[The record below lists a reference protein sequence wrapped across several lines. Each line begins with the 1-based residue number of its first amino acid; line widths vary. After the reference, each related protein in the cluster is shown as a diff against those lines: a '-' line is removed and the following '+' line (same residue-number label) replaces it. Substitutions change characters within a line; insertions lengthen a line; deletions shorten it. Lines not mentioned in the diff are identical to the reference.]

1 MTLLIIFI
9 VVVAGGCLG
18 YWIWKKVEDA
28 IIEAEINRIKIPDE
42 ESSPAENPAEK
53 KDQRK
58 TV

>member
-1 MTLLIIFI
+1 M
-9 VVVAGGCLG
+9 VVAAGIFLG

-28 IIEAEINRIKIPDE
+28 IIEAEINRIKIPDDTP
-42 ESSPAENPAEK
+42 SAEKPEEK

>member
-9 VVVAGGCLG
+9 IVIVAGLLG

-28 IIEAEINRIKIPDE
+28 LIEAEINRIKIPDE
-42 ESSPAENPAEK
+42 EIPPVEKSEEK

>member
-1 MTLLIIFI
+1 M
-9 VVVAGGCLG
+9 VVAAGILLG

-28 IIEAEINRIKIPDE
+28 IIEAEINRIKIPDDAP
-42 ESSPAENPAEK
+42 SSEKPEEK

>member
-1 MTLLIIFI
+1 MTLVIISI
-9 VVVAGGCLG
+9 SVIAAGFLG

-42 ESSPAENPAEK
+42 DLPHEK
-53 KDQRK
+53 KESEKEDQRK

>member
-1 MTLLIIFI
+1 MNLLIIVI
-9 VVVAGGCLG
+9 VLIASGFLG

-28 IIEAEINRIKIPDE
+28 IIEAEINRIKIPDDTPVVE
-42 ESSPAENPAEK
+42 KPEEK

>member
-9 VVVAGGCLG
+9 VVVAGILLG
-18 YWIWKKVEDA
+18 YWIWRKVEDA
-28 IIEAEINRIKIPDE
+28 IIEAEINRIKIPDDTPSMGE
-42 ESSPAENPAEK
+42 KPEEK

>member
-1 MTLLIIFI
+1 MTLLIILI
-9 VVVAGGCLG
+9 VVAAGLLLG

-28 IIEAEINRIKIPDE
+28 IIEAEINRIKIPDDTPVVE
-42 ESSPAENPAEK
+42 KPEEK

>member
-9 VVVAGGCLG
+9 LVAAGIFLG

-42 ESSPAENPAEK
+42 ESSPVEKTEEK